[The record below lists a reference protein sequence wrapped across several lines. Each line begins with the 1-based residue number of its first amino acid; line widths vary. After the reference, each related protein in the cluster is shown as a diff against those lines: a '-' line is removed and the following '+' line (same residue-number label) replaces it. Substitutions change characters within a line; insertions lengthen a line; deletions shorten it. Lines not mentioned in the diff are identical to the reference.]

1 MSINEM
7 SAVEVEA
14 IATQYRE
21 MQLERR
27 FAEIGR
33 EKAYMDCA
41 TVSYANK
48 YYKGDSYDEWLEK
61 AINAIPNWMSRDESM
76 ELYGERL
83 RKEFDSCMASR
94 VEQATE
100 TESGE

>member
-1 MSINEM
+1 MSINDI

-21 MQLERR
+21 RQLERR
-27 FAEIGR
+27 FAEIGK
-33 EKAYMDCA
+33 EKAYKDC
-41 TVSYANK
+41 TTINYANS
-48 YYKGDSYDEWLEK
+48 YSRGDSYDEWLEK
-61 AINAIPNWMSRDESM
+61 AIEVIPSWMSRDEFM

-83 RKEFDSCMASR
+83 RKEFDSYM
-94 VEQATE
+94 ATE

>member
-1 MSINEM
+1 MSINDI

-21 MQLERR
+21 RQLERR

-33 EKAYMDCA
+33 EKLYKDCT
-41 TVSYANK
+41 TVNYANS
-48 YYKGDSYDEWLEK
+48 YSRGDSYDEWLEK
-61 AINAIPNWMSRDESM
+61 AINVIPNWMSRDEFM

-83 RKEFDSCMASR
+83 RKEFDDCM
-94 VEQATE
+94 ATE

>member
-1 MSINEM
+1 MSINDI

-21 MQLERR
+21 RQLERR

-33 EKAYMDCA
+33 EKAYKDC
-41 TVSYANK
+41 TTINYANS
-48 YYKGDSYDEWLEK
+48 YSRGDSYDEWLEK
-61 AINAIPNWMSRDESM
+61 AINVIPNWMSRDEFM
-76 ELYGERL
+76 ELYGSRL
-83 RKEFDSCMASR
+83 RKEFDSYI
-94 VEQATE
+94 ATE

>member
-1 MSINEM
+1 MSINDI

-21 MQLERR
+21 RQLERR
-27 FAEIGR
+27 FAEIGK
-33 EKAYMDCA
+33 EELYKDCT
-41 TVSYANK
+41 TVNYANS
-48 YYKGDSYDEWLEK
+48 YSRGDSYDEWLEK
-61 AINAIPNWMSRDESM
+61 AINVIPNWMSRDEFM

-83 RKEFDSCMASR
+83 RKEFDDYM
-94 VEQATE
+94 ATE

>member
-1 MSINEM
+1 MSINDI

-21 MQLERR
+21 RQLERR

-33 EKAYMDCA
+33 EKLYKDCT
-41 TVSYANK
+41 TVNYANS
-48 YYKGDSYDEWLEK
+48 YSRGDSYDEWLEK
-61 AINAIPNWMSRDESM
+61 AINVIHNWMSRDEFM

-83 RKEFDSCMASR
+83 RKEFNDYM
-94 VEQATE
+94 ATE

>member
-1 MSINEM
+1 MSINDI

-21 MQLERR
+21 RQLERR

-33 EKAYMDCA
+33 EKLYKDCT
-41 TVSYANK
+41 TVNYANS
-48 YYKGDSYDEWLEK
+48 YSRGDSYDEWLEK
-61 AINAIPNWMSRDESM
+61 PINVIPNWMSRDEFM

-83 RKEFDSCMASR
+83 RKEFDDYM
-94 VEQATE
+94 ATE

>member
-1 MSINEM
+1 MSINDI

-21 MQLERR
+21 RQLERR

-33 EKAYMDCA
+33 EKLYKDCT
-41 TVSYANK
+41 TVNYANS
-48 YYKGDSYDEWLEK
+48 YSRGDSYDEWLEK
-61 AINAIPNWMSRDESM
+61 AINVIPNWMSRDEFM

-83 RKEFDSCMASR
+83 RKEFDDYM
-94 VEQATE
+94 ATE

>member
-1 MSINEM
+1 MSINDI
-7 SAVEVEA
+7 SAVAVEA

-21 MQLERR
+21 RQLERR

-33 EKAYMDCA
+33 EKLYKDCT
-41 TVSYANK
+41 TVNYANS
-48 YYKGDSYDEWLEK
+48 YSRGDSYDEWLEK
-61 AINAIPNWMSRDESM
+61 AINVIPNWMSRDEFM

-83 RKEFDSCMASR
+83 RKEFDDYM
-94 VEQATE
+94 ATE

>member
-1 MSINEM
+1 MSINDI

-21 MQLERR
+21 RQLERR

-33 EKAYMDCA
+33 EKLYKDCT
-41 TVSYANK
+41 TVNYANS
-48 YYKGDSYDEWLEK
+48 YSRGDSYDEWLEK
-61 AINAIPNWMSRDESM
+61 AINVIPNWMSRDEFM

-83 RKEFDSCMASR
+83 RKEFDDYM
-94 VEQATE
+94 ATE
-100 TESGE
+100 TERGE

>member
-1 MSINEM
+1 MSINDI

-21 MQLERR
+21 RQLERR

-33 EKAYMDCA
+33 EKLYKDCT
-41 TVSYANK
+41 TVNYANS
-48 YYKGDSYDEWLEK
+48 YSRGDSYDEWLEK
-61 AINAIPNWMSRDESM
+61 AINVIPSWMSRDEFM

-83 RKEFDSCMASR
+83 RKEFDDYM
-94 VEQATE
+94 ATE

>member
-1 MSINEM
+1 MSINDI

-21 MQLERR
+21 RQLERR

-33 EKAYMDCA
+33 EKAYMDCT
-41 TVSYANK
+41 TVSYANS
-48 YYKGDSYDEWLEK
+48 YSRGDSYDEWLEK
-61 AINAIPNWMSRDESM
+61 AINVIPNWMSRDEFM
-76 ELYGERL
+76 ELYGSRL
-83 RKEFDSCMASR
+83 RKEFDSYI
-94 VEQATE
+94 ATE

>member
-1 MSINEM
+1 MSINDI

-21 MQLERR
+21 RQLERR

-33 EKAYMDCA
+33 EKLYKDC
-41 TVSYANK
+41 TSVNYANS
-48 YYKGDSYDEWLEK
+48 YSRGDSYDEWMEK
-61 AINAIPNWMSRDESM
+61 AINVIPSWMSRDEFM

-83 RKEFDSCMASR
+83 RKEFDDYM
-94 VEQATE
+94 ATE

>member
-1 MSINEM
+1 MSINDI

-21 MQLERR
+21 RQLERR

-33 EKAYMDCA
+33 EKAYMDCT

-48 YYKGDSYDEWLEK
+48 YYKGDSYDEWLRM
-61 AINAIPNWMSRDESM
+61 AIETIPSWMSRDEFM
-76 ELYGERL
+76 ELYGSRL
-83 RKEFDSCMASR
+83 RKEFDSYI
-94 VEQATE
+94 ATE